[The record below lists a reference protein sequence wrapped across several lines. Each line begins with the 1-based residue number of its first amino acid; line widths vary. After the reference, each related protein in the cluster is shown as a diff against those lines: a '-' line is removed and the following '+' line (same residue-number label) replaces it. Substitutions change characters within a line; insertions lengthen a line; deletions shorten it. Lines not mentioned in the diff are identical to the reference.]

1 MEAVVHYGLQ
11 NLLVSVD
18 TVANLVQIGNEICQK
33 LLVVIWKKS
42 ELPLGSI
49 HSFMN
54 VNSEHMEDKAML
66 RTEEKVN

>member
-1 MEAVVHYGLQ
+1 MEAVVHYGLHH
-11 NLLVSVD
+11 LLISVD
-18 TVANLVQIGNEICQK
+18 TVANLVQIGNEISQK

-54 VNSEHMEDKAML
+54 VSSEPMEDKTIL
-66 RTEEKVN
+66 RTKENVN